1 MDMLLITTSPSDK
14 LFCRINIDG
23 FERPWTPKIRGYIV
37 LFLQSSAAPRASRVN
52 CDEMAGDNRLR
63 QFANRNCYRFSRI
76 SRALVRVTLFVELR
90 VWNFECLF
98 DCMCAYVHLS
108 FGVCA
113 LCLCSQNNNRD
124 ILSSIYFRLD
134 YRMPD
139 QVRPTMSAG
148 QFLTDLNRFPVVNP
162 YSERPVFAVRSF
174 TFFRRLAA
182 ASFCFNDIGPFS
194 GALVTCRQNFI
205 IPSDFSLLYCMS
217 PFCISE
223 PVFVS
228 QKNTNLVK
236 IIQKDERIIAAVQF
250 EIKLLYFFTSL
261 NSSLIIFLRTY
272 TLNCRNALDRLL
284 VHMNIILLHVKYS
297 AGFHHD
303 CLLHKFTF
311 WILISTCIFY
321 DENVVAALVISDGD
335 DDMLHC

>member
-1 MDMLLITTSPSDK
+1 
-14 LFCRINIDG
+14 
-23 FERPWTPKIRGYIV
+23 
-37 LFLQSSAAPRASRVN
+37 
-52 CDEMAGDNRLR
+52 
-63 QFANRNCYRFSRI
+63 
-76 SRALVRVTLFVELR
+76 
-90 VWNFECLF
+90 
-98 DCMCAYVHLS
+98 MCAYVHLS

-250 EIKLLYFFTSL
+250 EIKLFDFFYRSKRLTDYIYTDIYCKLLKCIGQTPCSYEHYLVYL
-261 NSSLIIFLRTY
+261 NFCYYR
-272 TLNCRNALDRLL
+272 
-284 VHMNIILLHVKYS
+284 
-297 AGFHHD
+297 
-303 CLLHKFTF
+303 
-311 WILISTCIFY
+311 
-321 DENVVAALVISDGD
+321 
-335 DDMLHC
+335 